1 MSQDVYNLTRLDR
14 EIRKLDVSL
23 YHLANIG
30 ENPTKF
36 GRVIQGLTLV
46 FLRWRTAM
54 DREKC

>member
-14 EIRKLDVSL
+14 EIRKLEVSL
-23 YHLANIG
+23 YHLAKIG
-30 ENPTKF
+30 ENPTKI